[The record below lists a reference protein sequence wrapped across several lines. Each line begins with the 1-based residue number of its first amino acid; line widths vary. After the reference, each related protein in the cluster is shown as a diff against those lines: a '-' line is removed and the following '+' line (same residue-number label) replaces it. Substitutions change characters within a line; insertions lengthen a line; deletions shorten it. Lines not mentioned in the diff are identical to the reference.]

1 MGGVCFCFCLFSL
14 LFLFLLLFFYD
25 NTNCWQGC
33 KTTGT
38 HILWWWKYK
47 IIKPLLQ
54 TLLSV
59 FFLNK
64 VKHRTTIRPN
74 NPGTKFL
81 FLLGKNLSSHKNPY
95 IYITSLLM
103 ITKSWKQP
111 RCFST
116 GEWINTMPMVQQYN
130 GILLNNE
137 KELLIHATWMNLK
150 YIWLNGRSQM

>member
-1 MGGVCFCFCLFSL
+1 MGG
-14 LFLFLLLFFYD
+14 LFLFLFIFAFVFAFVFLWQYQLLARVQNNWNSYTLVVEIQNNKATVANTAVSFF
-25 NTNCWQGC
+25 
-33 KTTGT
+33 K
-38 HILWWWKYK
+38 K
-47 IIKPLLQ
+47 
-54 TLLSV
+54 
-59 FFLNK
+59 NK

-74 NPGTKFL
+74 DPGAKFL

-95 IYITSLLM
+95 IYITFLLM